1 MFTARAKALG
11 ICMML
16 LTLIAF
22 GIAGCGGNGSE
33 TPVETGTGTLIGV
46 IYDSQNTA
54 VLGEVRVSYGADLF
68 TTSSA
73 RGVFE
78 LAALPYGSLEISF
91 TKMGY
96 KATSRTVDL
105 KEPKMFVEV
114 LLDNDQSFANTLV
127 DEVKLRKDPNLNGE
141 ILEVLAQET
150 KLILTGETNKGW
162 YGVQAG
168 DKNGWV
174 WGGYLRST
182 DIKIPRMEILADGK
196 LYKDINSTEEIEDIF
211 AGIPVIV
218 TGTSSSWTKI
228 LLPSGAEGWLETAAL
243 SG

>member
-1 MFTARAKALG
+1 MFRARAIALG
-11 ICMML
+11 MCMML
-16 LTLIAF
+16 LTLVAF
-22 GIAGCGGNGSE
+22 GIAGCGDTSSQAPAE
-33 TPVETGTGTLIGV
+33 TGTLIGV
-46 IYDSQNTA
+46 VYDSQSTA
-54 VLGEVRVSYGADLF
+54 VLGGVKVSYGADLF
-68 TTSSA
+68 TTSSG

-91 TKMGY
+91 IKQGY
-96 KATSRTVDL
+96 KASTRTVDL
-105 KEPKMFVEV
+105 KEPKMFLEI
-114 LLDNDQSFANTLV
+114 LLDSDQSLANTLV

-150 KLILTGETNKGW
+150 KLVLTGEINKGW

-168 DKNGWV
+168 AKSGWV

-182 DIKIPRMEILADGK
+182 DAKIPRMEILADGK
-196 LYKDINSTEEIEDIF
+196 LYKEANSAEEIEDIF

-228 LLPSGAEGWLETAAL
+228 LLPSGTEGWLETTGL
-243 SG
+243 TG